1 MKRILFLLIIYTLF
15 LSCDLANAKSDDFDM
30 PFIKFNGS
38 KFSLYYSAKS
48 SETGSFINEYY
59 KHNQTYTNWNELI
72 GIHHYPTA
80 FYPIEHAKEF
90 RDYLNEIG
98 LMASVEVSEEDNS
111 ALLYFIVISDKRLPI
126 VLEFNVFKYVK
137 SPLCGTIAFQYAKR
151 YILNNGLEADAVTKE
166 FKETAI
172 KYIKQV
178 KKVDIPDIITFQ
190 IEKGQYV
197 HPEDI
202 AKISK
207 KQNKKDKPKIIN
219 LDKIDIDADVFANI
233 QEEETKNYQ
242 FELEGENLEKYI
254 NEECFSDK
262 KIKEYRF

>member
-1 MKRILFLLIIYTLF
+1 MKRILFLIAYILF
-15 LSCDLANAKSDDFDM
+15 LSCGFANAKSDDFNM

-48 SETGSFINEYY
+48 FETGGFINEYY

-90 RDYLNEIG
+90 KDYLSEIG
-98 LMASVEVSEEDNS
+98 SSVSVEVSEEDNS

-126 VLEFNVFKYVK
+126 VLEFNIFKYVK
-137 SPLCGTIAFQYAKR
+137 SPLCGTVAFQYAKR
-151 YILNNGLEADAVTKE
+151 YLLNNGLEVESIIKELNKTATK
-166 FKETAI
+166 
-172 KYIKQV
+172 YVKQAE
-178 KKVDIPDIITFQ
+178 KVDMPDIITFE